1 MLNASLGTPTLPV
14 RRIIPESFFGNC
26 FGSLESVRIR
36 VSSGRNFEGKFLPK
50 KEDHHNLMGSTR
62 HFQAHHPETFRKIDS
77 DPGPIVEETGG
88 RKILTEN
95 KRCQKL
101 EKAAAVRAEM
111 IPQFLQLY
119 AATESGCV
127 IKHDSRQNF
136 V

>member
-1 MLNASLGTPTLPV
+1 MSAAEEISKENSYRKKKTITISWGAPDIF
-14 RRIIPESFFGNC
+14 RRIIQKLFGK
-26 FGSLESVRIR
+26 LIRI
-36 VSSGRNFEGKFLPK
+36 
-50 KEDHHNLMGSTR
+50 
-62 HFQAHHPETFRKIDS
+62 
-77 DPGPIVEETGG
+77 PGPLVEETGG